1 MTIKQLQLYVQDP
14 QALKNWSNVTSYPK
28 KILYSLQLSAN
39 DYPINEN
46 LLLIQRLPDG
56 SNQLEIENLLQQH
69 YSILLFSNVPSAQ
82 EGMQWFQKGIKGYLN
97 TFANPDRIEQAVH
110 TILSG
115 NIWLGQSVM
124 QSMIDA
130 ISEQVSSNND
140 GWKTALTERE
150 IETVQGILAG
160 KSNLEIANQMDIS
173 ERTVKAHVHNILE
186 KLNAKDRLNLVIK
199 IQNWS
204 REED

>member
-82 EGMQWFQKGIKGYLN
+82 EGMQWFQKGIK
-97 TFANPDRIEQAVH
+97 
-110 TILSG
+110 
-115 NIWLGQSVM
+115 
-124 QSMIDA
+124 A
-130 ISEQVSSNND
+130 I
-140 GWKTALTERE
+140 
-150 IETVQGILAG
+150 
-160 KSNLEIANQMDIS
+160 
-173 ERTVKAHVHNILE
+173 
-186 KLNAKDRLNLVIK
+186 
-199 IQNWS
+199 
-204 REED
+204 